1 LQSGSFTQQ
10 KILEREVVL
19 IALRISIPGIKPLD
33 HDLIALPEEVVVG
46 VLGVGPVLRRAKD
59 ERRQWI
65 GQQVLD
71 VDLSLLR
78 RAVDEKRADVLRA
91 VQVERSF
98 VLSGFTFSR
107 IAVAEHSD
115 EKTVCH
121 LQAPLD

>member
-1 LQSGSFTQQ
+1 
-10 KILEREVVL
+10 
-19 IALRISIPGIKPLD
+19 
-33 HDLIALPEEVVVG
+33 
-46 VLGVGPVLRRAKD
+46 LRRAKD

-98 VLSGFTFSR
+98 VLSGFHCCVEKPVPGFTFSR